1 MTYTLAQM
9 MDEVQ
14 INLSGYTYQQDRST
28 YLTAAVTTTTSP
40 SSSPLI
46 LSLGSTQDI
55 GKGVVEIDE
64 ELLWVDSVDRV
75 ANTATIAP
83 YGRGYLGTTAT
94 THAVDAKVT
103 VSPIF
108 PRQSIMK
115 AINDTIQAVGSAIYA
130 TKQTTFTY
138 NAAVTTY
145 SFQNLNIENILTISW
160 QDIGPTKEWIRV
172 RRWDFDP
179 FANVDTWG
187 NNTQTV
193 TIGDVIVAGRTVKVM
208 YATDPEVFTASNQ
221 DFSTQTGLPESVKD
235 VVVLGAAYRL
245 LQYLDPARA
254 AQYSPQA
261 DEIDAKRPF
270 GASNNAVRQLFAL
283 YTQRLNEERGKQQ
296 NKYPPRVHYSARQE
310 PK

>member
-28 YLTAAVTTTTSP
+28 YLNSAVTTTTSP

-46 LSLGSTQDI
+46 LSLASTQDL
-55 GKGVVEIDE
+55 GKGIVEIDD
-64 ELLWVDSVDRV
+64 ELLWVDNVDRV
-75 ANTATIAP
+75 ANTATVSP

-108 PRQSIMK
+108 PRDSIKK
-115 AINDTIQAVGSAIYA
+115 AINDTIHAVGGAVFA

-145 SFQNLNIENILTISW
+145 EFQDLYVENILSVSW

-172 RRWDFDP
+172 NRWSFDP
-179 FANVDTWG
+179 FADVTTWG
-187 NNTQTV
+187 TNSQTI
-193 TIGDVIVAGRTVKVM
+193 TIGDVIIAGRTVKVM
-208 YATDPEVFTASNQ
+208 YATAPSVFTSTSQ
-221 DFSTQTGLPESVKD
+221 DFVTQTGLSSSVKD
-235 VVVLGAAYRL
+235 VVILGAAYRL

-270 GASNNAVRQLFAL
+270 GASNNAVRQLFGL
-283 YTQRLNEERGKQQ
+283 YTQRLNEERSKQQ
-296 NKYPPRVHYSARQE
+296 NQYPPRVHYSAR
-310 PK
+310 

>member
-1 MTYTLAQM
+1 M

-28 YLTAAVTTTTSP
+28 YLVSAVTTTTSP
-40 SSSPLI
+40 SSSPTI
-46 LSLGSTQDI
+46 LSLGSASDL
-55 GKGVVEIDE
+55 GKGIVEIDE

-75 ANTATIAP
+75 ANTATISP
-83 YGRGYLGTTAT
+83 YGRGYLGTTAS

-108 PRQSIMK
+108 PKESIKK
-115 AINDTIQAVGSAIYA
+115 AINDTIHAVGGAVYA

-138 NAAVTTY
+138 NAAITTY
-145 SFQNLNIENILTISW
+145 SFSGLSIENILAMSW
-160 QDIGPTKEWIRV
+160 QDIGPTKEWIRIK
-172 RRWDFDP
+172 RWDFDP
-179 FANVDTWG
+179 YADVDTWG

-193 TIGDVIVAGRTVKVM
+193 TIGDVVIAGRTVKVM
-208 YATDPEVFTASNQ
+208 YATSPSVFTASNQ
-221 DFSTQTGLPESVKD
+221 DYATQTGLPESTKD
-235 VVVLGAAYRL
+235 VVILGAAYRL

-270 GASNNAVRQLFAL
+270 GASNTAVRQLFAL
-283 YTQRLNEERGKQQ
+283 YTQRLNEERAKQQ
-296 NKYPPRVHYSARQE
+296 NQYPPRLHYSAR
-310 PK
+310 

>member
-1 MTYTLAQM
+1 MTYTLSQI

-28 YLTAAVTTTTSP
+28 YLVSAVTTTTSP
-40 SSSPLI
+40 SSSPLV
-46 LSLGSTQDI
+46 LSLGSTQDL

-64 ELLWVDSVDRV
+64 ELIWVDSVDRV
-75 ANTATIAP
+75 ANTATVAP
-83 YGRGYLGTTAT
+83 YGRGYLGTTAS
-94 THAVDAKVT
+94 THAVDTKVT

-108 PRQSIMK
+108 PRYSIKK
-115 AINDTIQAVGSAIYA
+115 AVNDTIQAIGSAVFSV
-130 TKQTTFTY
+130 KQTTFTY

-145 SFQNLNIENILTISW
+145 EFENLNIENILSVSW

-172 RRWDFDP
+172 KRWDFDP
-179 FANVDTWG
+179 FADVTTWG
-187 NNTQTV
+187 SGSQTL
-193 TIGDVIVAGRTVKVM
+193 TIGDVIIAGRTVKVM
-208 YATDPEVFTASNQ
+208 YTTEPSIFTANSE
-221 DFSTQTGLPESVKD
+221 DFTTQTGLPESCKD

-270 GASNNAVRQLFAL
+270 GASNTAVRQLFGL
-283 YTQRLNEERGKQQ
+283 YTQRLNEERSKQQ
-296 NKYPPRVHYSARQE
+296 AQYPPRVHYSAR
-310 PK
+310 

>member
-9 MDEVQ
+9 MDEVL

-28 YLTAAVTTTTSP
+28 YLVSPVTTTTSP
-40 SSSPLI
+40 SSSPTI
-46 LSLGSTQDI
+46 LSLGSAQDL

-64 ELLWVDSVDRV
+64 ELLWIDSVDRV
-75 ANTATIAP
+75 AATATISP

-103 VSPIF
+103 ISPIF
-108 PRQSIMK
+108 PKYSIQK
-115 AINDTIQAVGSAIYA
+115 AINDTIHAVGGAIYA

-145 SFQNLNIENILTISW
+145 SFSNLSIENILAISW

-172 RRWDFDP
+172 KRWDFDP
-179 FANVDTWG
+179 YADVDTWG

-193 TIGDVIVAGRTVKVM
+193 TIGDVIIAGRTVKVM
-208 YATDPEVFTASNQ
+208 YATSPSVFTASNQ
-221 DFSTQTGLPESVKD
+221 DFTTQTGLPESTKD
-235 VVVLGAAYRL
+235 VVILGAAYRL

-270 GASNNAVRQLFAL
+270 GASNTAVRQLFAL
-283 YTQRLNEERGKQQ
+283 YTQRLNEERSKQQ
-296 NKYPPRVHYSARQE
+296 NQYPPRVHYSAR
-310 PK
+310 